1 MRRSPEH
8 KVMHLKLYFFFS
20 QLEFMLLK
28 VEQDPVVIIANL
40 FFKINVRMIVF
51 LVVAAAV
58 VAHIMFINFIKIIN

>member
-1 MRRSPEH
+1 
-8 KVMHLKLYFFFS
+8 
-20 QLEFMLLK
+20 MLLK